1 MSLVSHQGDG
11 RGLIIMELTC
21 IEVEGALYQP
31 DKIIALENFW
41 IIPATKKAGALKL
54 EQCKV
59 IFASHMNKRD
69 MLPELNLFIFCYQF
83 LFLRSAM
90 YFYCSIQQSLSIF
103 KETGTDI
110 NEIADKIFKKY
121 ETGGGLKLSFD
132 EIDTF
137 HSQLPNKINFTEF
150 HNCFIKKYNEDD
162 NFRNIIDL
170 FLYTIGS
177 KPKYY
182 DNIFQ
187 KVSQL
192 QTIFEAIL
200 GKPEQEILA
209 CGMEHN
215 KEDWKPFLTKKL
227 KEKGIENENEID
239 LIIKIKSILNWSARV
254 KYTHYA
260 KQLNTWQKTLEEIK
274 AGTLFSGK
282 SEYTT
287 NFDDILNN
295 TLKVKDWSGIDWENV
310 YYLYQ
315 IIIKQLIYIEYLR

>member
-1 MSLVSHQGDG
+1 MD
-11 RGLIIMELTC
+11 LTC
-21 IEVEGALYQP
+21 IELGGALYQP
-31 DKIIALENFW
+31 EKIISLDNIW
-41 IIPATKKAGALKL
+41 IIPATKNAGALEL
-54 EQCKV
+54 GQCKL
-59 IFASHMNKRD
+59 ILASQMNKKD
-69 MLPELNLFIFCYQF
+69 MLPKVNLFIFCYQL
-83 LFLRSAM
+83 LFLRSAI
-90 YFYCSIQQSLSIF
+90 YFYCSLQQSLLTFVESG
-103 KETGTDI
+103 KDI

-121 ETGGGLKLSFD
+121 ETGGFLKLSFD

-137 HSQLPNKINFTEF
+137 HTQLPNKINFSKF
-150 HNCFIKKYNEDD
+150 HNCFITKYNKDD

-200 GKPEQEILA
+200 GKPEQEVQA
-209 CGMEHN
+209 CGKEHN
-215 KEDWKPFLTKKL
+215 KEDWKPFLIRKL
-227 KEKGIENENEID
+227 QEKGIESKNEID

-254 KYTHYA
+254 KYTHDA
-260 KQLNTWQKTLEEIK
+260 KQLNTWHKTLEEIK
-274 AGTLFSGK
+274 AGTHFSGK

-287 NFDDILNN
+287 NFDDIVNN
-295 TLKVKDWSGIDWENV
+295 TLKVKDWAGIDWENV

-315 IIIKQLIYIEYLR
+315 IIIKQLIYLEYLR